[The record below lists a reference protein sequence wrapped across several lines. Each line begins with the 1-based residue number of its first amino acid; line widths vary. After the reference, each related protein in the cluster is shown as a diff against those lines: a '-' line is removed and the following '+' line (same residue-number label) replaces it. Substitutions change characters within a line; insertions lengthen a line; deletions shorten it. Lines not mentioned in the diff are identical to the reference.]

1 MTEESTYELTE
12 ELELKTGNLP
22 VLFKPYKP
30 HVSSAAKAQI
40 IGINLVI
47 FFSKKIINIGIIIAI
62 NNIDVFTKYK
72 IKIIAPIN
80 SYLYL

>member
-1 MTEESTYELTE
+1 MTEESTYELIE
-12 ELELKTGNLP
+12 ELALKKGNLP

-30 HVSSAAKAQI
+30 HVSIAATAQI

-47 FFSKKIINIGIIIAI
+47 FFSKKIINIGIIITI
-62 NNIDVFTKYK
+62 GNIDVLIKYK
-72 IKIIAPIN
+72 IKIITPIN